1 MANKDWT
8 GNANSI
14 WKTLG
19 ASNHTDKER
28 QNEDYYATDPIA
40 AEWLL
45 KIEEIPKDKPIWECA
60 AGEKHL
66 SKVFEENG
74 YKVRSSDIIVRT
86 EGVEQLDFLTSN
98 EKWDGTIISNPP
110 YKCFS
115 SDTECYTKKG
125 WKYIIDVKNDD
136 ELLSLNPY
144 TQELEWSGINNKIV
158 RDFNPQKEIMF
169 HFKKSHLDIMCTSE
183 HRMYAL
189 QKKNGLLHTKNND
202 LILSQDIR
210 SYDYIPRTGY
220 KWNGVKKD
228 FFTLPSINGMIY
240 AQPVYKPEIKINMN
254 DWLQFFGLW
263 LADGYCRHT
272 KNVNNNYR
280 KTVGIKQI
288 SKNKEMVIN
297 ILDKLPFKYKI
308 LFDNYSNRKNEC
320 INFEINNEQLWS
332 YLIQFGYS
340 KDKFVPSEIK
350 ELCQQQLN
358 IFINAYFNGDG
369 SVFKLKDG
377 QEYKIYRSISKR
389 LIEDIQE
396 ILLKL
401 GYLSHIT
408 FSESSSYITN
418 GKKRTQYSLVYN
430 PNSMYNKIF
439 YPSNKN
445 NACRCDY
452 QGKVCCV
459 TLNKN
464 GVFLLRRNKCEYFSG
479 NCAVQFIEKAM
490 ESVTEGN
497 KVIMFLKIQF
507 LEGKSR
513 KKLFEKYPPKT
524 VWVSSSR
531 ITCAKNGDFEYMKAN
546 GGSAVAYG
554 FYVWEK
560 GYKGDTILKWFN

>member
-1 MANKDWT
+1 MTNKDWT

-45 KIEEIPKDKPIWECA
+45 KIEDIPKDKPIWECA

-66 SKVFEENG
+66 SKVFEEHG

-86 EGVEQLDFLTSN
+86 EGVEQLDFLNQN

-115 SDTECYTKKG
+115 EDTECYTKEG
-125 WKYIIDVKNDD
+125 WKYIIDLKSDD
-136 ELLSLNPY
+136 EILSLNPY
-144 TQELEWSGINNKIV
+144 TQELEWTNFNTKIV
-158 RDFNPQKEIMF
+158 RDFNPNVETMF
-169 HFKKSHLDIMCTSE
+169 HFKKSHMDIMCTSD

-189 QKKNGLLHTKNND
+189 NKKDGQLRIKNDD
-202 LILSQDIR
+202 LILSQNIR
-210 SYDYIPRTGY
+210 STDYIPRTGY
-220 KWNGVKKD
+220 KWKGIRKET
-228 FFTLPSINGMIY
+228 FILPGINGTVY
-240 AQPVYKPEIKINMN
+240 AQPTYKPQMEIDMN
-254 DWLQFFGLW
+254 IWLRFFGLW

-288 SKNKEMVIN
+288 SSNSQMVID
-297 ILDKLPFKYKI
+297 ILDKLPFNYKI
-308 LFDNYSNRKNEC
+308 LKDDYGNRKHKC

-332 YLIQFGYS
+332 YLKQFGYS
-340 KDKFVPSEIK
+340 KDKFIPTEIK
-350 ELCQQQLN
+350 ELCQDQLEL
-358 IFINAYFNGDG
+358 FLCSYFNGDG
-369 SVFKLKDG
+369 SVMKLKNNNSCR
-377 QEYKIYRSISKR
+377 IYRSISKK
-389 LIEDIQE
+389 LIEDVQE
-396 ILLKL
+396 IILKL

-408 FSESSSYITN
+408 YSNSSSYITN
-418 GKKRTQYSLVYN
+418 SEKRIQYSLIYS
-430 PNSMYNKIF
+430 PNTMYNRIY
-439 YPSNKN
+439 YPT
-445 NACRCDY
+445 NAKMQCKCDY
-452 QGKVCCV
+452 HGKVTCV

-464 GVFLLRRNKCEYFSG
+464 GVFLLRRNGFEFFSG
-479 NCAVQFIEKAM
+479 NCATQFIEKAM
-490 ESVTEGN
+490 DTVTEGN

-513 KKLFEKYPPKT
+513 KKLFEKYTPKT
-524 VWVSSSR
+524 VWISSSR

-546 GGSAVAYG
+546 GGSAVAYA